1 MTHKVQPKEGEVYYY
16 KAGGK
21 LYGAVF
27 LFRQRDF
34 WLVSVSEELA
44 VPADRITAE
53 TILNAPLYT
62 AAWFSDVEL
71 LSAHRMHLV
80 GRSDVTGDY
89 TNRAGLHESRDGG
102 LSITNVGQ
110 SAAWKH
116 TFRAFALRDAAV
128 RDTLSAGC
136 FPKSEFES

>member
-1 MTHKVQPKEGEVYYY
+1 MMTHKVQPKPGEIYYY

-44 VPADRITAE
+44 VPADRIMAQ
-53 TILNAPLYT
+53 TIMNAPLYT

-71 LSAHRMHLV
+71 LSARRMHLV

-116 TFRAFALRDAAV
+116 TFRTFALRDAAV

-136 FPKSEFES
+136 FPWR